1 MLLSMQKVK
10 EIYSISRRTLINWEK
25 EGLITPVRTPKG
37 RRRYKKEDIEK
48 LLGMIEEKPKPTVV
62 LYARVSTKKQEEYLK
77 NQIRR
82 LEEYANSQGW
92 QYETIFEIAS
102 GVNEN
107 RRGLLKLL
115 NKIKRGEVE
124 KVVVENP
131 DRLARF
137 GFEYLKFFMESYGV
151 ELIVLNG
158 QENEEDINK
167 ELAEDLI
174 AIVTSFAARI
184 YGNRGAKKHDNSSGQ
199 ANF

>member
-48 LLGMIEEKPKPTVV
+48 LLGMIEEKAKPTVV

-184 YGNRGAKKHDNSSGQ
+184 YGNRGAKKHGNSSGQ

>member
-1 MLLSMQKVK
+1 MLLSIQKVK
-10 EIYSISRRTLINWEK
+10 ETYNISRSTLINWEK
-25 EGLITPVRTPKG
+25 EGLITPIRTPKG

-48 LLGMIEEKPKPTVV
+48 LLGMIEEKSKPKVI

-82 LEEYANSQGW
+82 LEEYANLQGW
-92 QYETIFEIAS
+92 QYEVISEIAS

-115 NKIKRGEVE
+115 NKIKRGEVQ
-124 KVVVENP
+124 KVVIEYP

-137 GFEYLKFFMESYGV
+137 GFEYLKFFMESFGV

-158 QENEEDINK
+158 EENEKDVNK

-184 YGNRGAKKHDNSSGQ
+184 YGQRGGKKH
-199 ANF
+199 ANNTD